1 MNESNDDGGES
12 ETNRTTEEGGGE
24 GEPSRAR
31 RFAND
36 DGLFRLIIAVDDRS
50 FWDGKG
56 GFEERSGEDTSSE
69 KEVHGD
75 RELTVSEET
84 VETSLLEG
92 LRMSL
97 GPGQIGEMMGE
108 DDEGGDTTETVD
120 PVETVRSTDNDCW
133 SGSRGRFGRTSECG
147 RVGCEGSVRC
157 SSSCECWIF
166 LLVEVRIGTSVTL
179 LSGSDFS
186 DGHVSALV
194 ASLVVRVAP
203 VVVECDSRRVIGHSI
218 RRDVIGT
225 DS

>member
-108 DDEGGDTTETVD
+108 DDD
-120 PVETVRSTDNDCW
+120 
-133 SGSRGRFGRTSECG
+133 
-147 RVGCEGSVRC
+147 
-157 SSSCECWIF
+157 
-166 LLVEVRIGTSVTL
+166 
-179 LSGSDFS
+179 
-186 DGHVSALV
+186 
-194 ASLVVRVAP
+194 
-203 VVVECDSRRVIGHSI
+203 
-218 RRDVIGT
+218 
-225 DS
+225 